1 MGNQQTVRN
10 AGRRLVALR
19 CKILKT
25 VPETWLLM
33 RAADGS
39 ATQLAIGRGP
49 VVIAGLTLAGILI
62 WATTATVLL
71 LHQPE
76 HLVQRQQQLDEM
88 LAATQATQQRLAT
101 SQKRVSD
108 LAREVDLVQS
118 SLVGLAESSAALVK
132 GERSPGR
139 IDVGGKSL
147 PSTEP
152 ETVEDDV
159 RDLREQVRRLE
170 NALERLRLAYTQAVR
185 STSDVAS
192 ARVAA
197 AEQTLTRLGIDA
209 RRLIVPRPAETGRGG
224 PFVPVTAAAYEPA
237 LSGLQERLDRWSGV
251 KAALQTLPLGEPLA
265 VAYDVTS
272 PFGRRSDPLNRRTGI
287 HEGVDLVAAYGTPVQ
302 ATGEGQ
308 VVFAGSW
315 DRYGLTIEIDHGHGI
330 ATRYAH
336 LSRILVREGQPVTRS
351 TVIGLLGNTGRS
363 TGPHLHYE
371 VRLAE
376 VPRDPLKFIAA
387 GDDALKIW

>member
-1 MGNQQTVRN
+1 MRNQQTVRN
-10 AGRRLVALR
+10 AGRRLVALH
-19 CKILKT
+19 CKILKA

-49 VVIAGLTLAGILI
+49 AVIAGLTLAGVLS
-62 WATTATVLL
+62 WATSATILL

-88 LAATQATQQRLAT
+88 LAATQATQQRLAA
-101 SQKRVSD
+101 SQKQIGD

-132 GERSPGR
+132 GGHPPER
-139 IDVGGKSL
+139 IDGGGESL
-147 PSTEP
+147 RPTEP
-152 ETVEDDV
+152 ETVEEDV

-185 STSDVAS
+185 STSDVAA

-209 RRLIVPRPAETGRGG
+209 RRVITPQPAGTGRGG

-237 LSGLQERLDRWSGV
+237 LSGLQDRLDRWSGV

-272 PFGRRSDPLNRRTGI
+272 SFGRRHDPLNRRTGI

-308 VVFAGSW
+308 VVFAGAW

-336 LSRILVREGQPVTRS
+336 LSRILVREGQLVTRS

-376 VPRDPLKFIAA
+376 GPRDPLKFIAA
-387 GDDALKIW
+387 GDDALKIR